1 MKIEELFFWREFSPP
16 RQRAFFQLVGLGSL
30 LVFFLVWLWL
40 WMGAADAQDRLRTV
54 REQDR
59 KVSPLIQ
66 EVMAL
71 EARQVGLSNLGP
83 LAAAQ
88 QVARDQGL
96 DKKLSS
102 IRPAQLGGSQDGV
115 QVYFEGL
122 NLPEMLGLLSNL
134 KHRAGLRVVSCQVNR
149 RMDAADLADVQMA
162 LTR

>member
-1 MKIEELFFWREFSPP
+1 MKVEDLLFWREFSPP
-16 RQRAFFQLVGLGSL
+16 RQKTFFQLVGLGAL

-40 WMGAADAQDRLRTV
+40 WMATTEAQDRLRSA
-54 REQDR
+54 REQER
-59 KVSPLIQ
+59 KVSPLIA
-66 EVMAL
+66 EVTAL

-102 IRPAQLGGSQDGV
+102 IRPAQLGGNQEGV

-149 RMDAADLADVQMA
+149 RMDVADLADVQMA